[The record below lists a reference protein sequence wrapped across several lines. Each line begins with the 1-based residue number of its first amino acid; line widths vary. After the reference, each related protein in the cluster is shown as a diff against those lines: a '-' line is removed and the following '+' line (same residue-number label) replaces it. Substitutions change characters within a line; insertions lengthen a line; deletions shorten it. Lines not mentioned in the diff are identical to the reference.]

1 MSTANFRYSKF
12 CFHVFTLIFLGYKIS
27 PFLKGLIG
35 NLMGEISLR
44 GGLELK
50 LFLGEFCLLLSG
62 ILPEHG

>member
-1 MSTANFRYSKF
+1 
-12 CFHVFTLIFLGYKIS
+12 LGYKIS
-27 PFLKGLIG
+27 PFKKGAYRKPHG
-35 NLMGEISLR
+35 GDFVKKK